1 MMMMMWSQSKA
12 HAHESETEVVVSG
25 EMYDS
30 VFTIILNQFLLGLI
44 LKQSLS

>member
-1 MMMMMWSQSKA
+1 VESEA

-30 VFTIILNQFLLGLI
+30 VFTLILNQFLLGV
-44 LKQSLS
+44 KQSLS